1 MTTYRIV
8 YSKRSR
14 ADLVDIYYGYASLS
28 KKVAKDQVDRIR
40 NEIRS
45 LDTMPERYSIA
56 DWEPL
61 QSLKIRRFSAL
72 AQTTGLRCGTEF
84 KDANSVQNRL
94 PVSSGSLLLCPR
106 GKDILLKKQLEVKR
120 VDYRIQK
127 SSFYSAKLAKKRRL
141 PPW

>member
-61 QSLKIRRFSAL
+61 QSLKIRRFSVKNDVVFYHVNNEKL
-72 AQTTGLRCGTEF
+72 VVTVMRIICG
-84 KDANSVQNRL
+84 
-94 PVSSGSLLLCPR
+94 
-106 GKDILLKKQLEVKR
+106 
-120 VDYRIQK
+120 
-127 SSFYSAKLAKKRRL
+127 RRDMNAID
-141 PPW
+141 WTF